1 LLREETFV
9 DIVVAPG
16 LKKAVIRFVD
26 FIVIVAACVAVGSTV
41 GRGRNFVCAGYV
53 RAVRADRISMKLAA
67 NIACRLLIVLMRV
80 ELFGV

>member
-1 LLREETFV
+1 MLRKDTLV

-67 NIACRLLIVLMRV
+67 NIAWRLLIVLMRV